1 MLGMTDIT
9 VLEVPQ
15 WQGSG
20 VARARDLAK
29 GAGLLA
35 ETVPAARRLVVDVP
49 DGRAPLENG
58 VEGLETLTGIA
69 ARARARLAEAGDDLV
84 VTTGGDCGVELEP
97 VAAVSARYGD
107 SLAVVWFDAHGD
119 LNTPEASPSHAFHG
133 MVLRTLV
140 GEGPEELLPARPLRP
155 EQVVLAG
162 GRVLDE
168 AERDFV
174 QRSGMRHVPPAEAAD
189 AVAETGA
196 TNVYVHI
203 DLDVLDPGA
212 FGSLSYPEPDGITPA
227 ELLAAVRALTD
238 RFTLVGLGITEYQ
251 PDREE
256 DQRTLRSLVPQ
267 LLGIG
272 AS

>member
-1 MLGMTDIT
+1 M
-9 VLEVPQ
+9 PQ

-20 VARARDLAK
+20 VARARELSK

-35 ETVPAARRLVVDVP
+35 GTVPAGRHLVAEVP
-49 DGRAPLENG
+49 DERAPLRNG
-58 VEGLETLTGIA
+58 VEGLETLTAIA
-69 ARARARLAEAGDDLV
+69 ASARACLAEAGDDLV
-84 VTTGGDCGVELEP
+84 VTAGGDCGVELEP
-97 VAAVSARYGD
+97 VAAASARYGD

-140 GEGPEELLPARPLRP
+140 GEGPKELLPARPLRP

-162 GRVLDE
+162 GRVLDDS
-168 AERDFV
+168 EREFV
-174 QRSGMRHVPPAEAAD
+174 ERSGMRHVLPAQAVD

-196 TNVYVHI
+196 TSVYVHI

-212 FGSLSYPEPDGITPA
+212 FASLSYPEPDGITPD
-227 ELLAAVRALTD
+227 ELLAAVQALTA

-251 PDREE
+251 PENE
-256 DQRTLRSLVPQ
+256 QDQQTLRTLVPQ
-267 LLGIG
+267 LLGV
-272 AS
+272 S